1 MVCHMHQPNVF
12 VNPFLGY
19 QMWDYETD
27 GEVMWPKEA
36 QNPSD
41 AELFKSL
48 EHNPEEAAA
57 RGLWSDKAFLAKVW
71 ELNPQLKHTQF
82 ADYHGHGWNFKA
94 VFKRDRKGNF
104 LDAKAR

>member
-1 MVCHMHQPNVF
+1 MHQPNVF

-36 QNPSD
+36 KNPSD
-41 AELFKSL
+41 TELFKSL

-57 RGLWSDKAFLAKVW
+57 RGCGLTRPSSPKS
-71 ELNPQLKHTQF
+71 
-82 ADYHGHGWNFKA
+82 
-94 VFKRDRKGNF
+94 GN
-104 LDAKAR
+104 